1 MRDPERRDDNLLH
14 EYARRGLIDEIK
26 QKISSLEESEKIK
39 LLNAKDISGDTI
51 LHIATKRMNVELV
64 NFLMGENVNLNIYD
78 ANKKFA
84 SKSIIE
90 DYDKIFAEDPCSPQL
105 DSLLEIST
113 LFLQKR
119 FFDAIL
125 QNNKKFI
132 ESNLNFVNSKN
143 IKGITPLHIASAC
156 GNKNIVDFLLRNE
169 ANVYDRDNEGM
180 TALHYGAMSGSID
193 VVNSLMLA
201 DSDVKALN
209 VREETPLMLFKV
221 PESQADIDKVR
232 PARDI
237 IARNRVAIE
246 LALKPAFYQD
256 KSGRH

>member
-1 MRDPERRDDNLLH
+1 LH
-14 EYARRGLIDEIK
+14 
-26 QKISSLEESEKIK
+26 
-39 LLNAKDISGDTI
+39 
-51 LHIATKRMNVELV
+51 V
-64 NFLMGENVNLNIYD
+64 
-78 ANKKFA
+78 
-84 SKSIIE
+84 
-90 DYDKIFAEDPCSPQL
+90 
-105 DSLLEIST
+105 
-113 LFLQKR
+113 
-119 FFDAIL
+119 
-125 QNNKKFI
+125 
-132 ESNLNFVNSKN
+132 
-143 IKGITPLHIASAC
+143 ASAC
-156 GNKNIVDFLLRNE
+156 GNKNIVDFLLKNE
-169 ANVYDRDNEGM
+169 ANVYARDNEGM

-221 PESQADIDKVR
+221 PESQADIPKVI